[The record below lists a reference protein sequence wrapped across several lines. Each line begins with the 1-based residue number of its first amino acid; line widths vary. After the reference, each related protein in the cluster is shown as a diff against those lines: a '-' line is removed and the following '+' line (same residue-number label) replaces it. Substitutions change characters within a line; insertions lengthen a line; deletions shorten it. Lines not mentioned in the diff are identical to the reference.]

1 MEFHKDTLLLIFLL
15 HFQSTY
21 LHSYLPEKHI
31 LFEILDYFEVTRQNN
46 IKYLIRF
53 LLRIS
58 PKFILSLNR

>member
-31 LFEILDYFEVTRQNN
+31 LFEILDYFEVPRQNN
-46 IKYLIRF
+46 IKY
-53 LLRIS
+53 
-58 PKFILSLNR
+58 